1 MNAKSLALIFVLAP
15 VAGCRG
21 RSLSS
26 RRKRTCAV
34 PRSVISPGDALVD
47 EQSDVTAPHIDIVKV
62 TTSIPEWRIL
72 TVAFQLRDLPE
83 TLDFN
88 RPGVG
93 EGEIEY
99 KWEVLVD
106 LDGDPNTG
114 FRGGFDHLLSA
125 SYSVTLSEGGTGV
138 TAPIGE
144 RVRASTFRLDHEG
157 GTAVLDAKI
166 EVSVEEDT
174 VTIRGGIPR
183 LTPQARLAFETY
195 DALAGVDRAGCFPLY
210 GEMVTLGDCHSGVGA
225 ALPGQT
231 VTDEEWDASPAHI
244 DITQVDTYHRRGALT
259 VVFHLRDLPERLA
272 LNRPGI
278 DEGLLEY
285 SWEVLID
292 VDNDKQTGDR
302 GTDYTLSAFHYIRP
316 SKSGTN
322 VTASVENGAEAF
334 LFVPTEDGGMKG
346 LPESASMEV
355 SPDDDT
361 ITLYAIIPEL
371 DAESRLTFG
380 AFDRL
385 EGSDRVGC
393 PPSLSWAELPPL
405 CGAVEVLTPGSSAT
419 DAPGDVTEVMRPVS
433 GPSAELTTS
442 HVDLTEVNSSLSGE
456 TLTVVFHLADV
467 PETLAINRTGVDAN
481 TMEYRWEV
489 SIDVDNDLG
498 TGHGGGFEYLLS
510 ATHIVTPAEEGE
522 NEAVPFEDATEANV
536 WKLGPSGFETL
547 WSGELEVSAEED
559 TITISGLIPGISAD
573 SRLAFRTD
581 DFLGFLSDE
590 IDCQAPANLSL
601 VPGPCGSDEDMLRP
615 NQTIADTPEEEL
627 PAHIDFVRISTALA
641 GETLAVIFRV
651 RDLPA
656 SLVQDGAGQLEEAS
670 QYGWGVSIDVDPS
683 NESGHLG
690 FDYQLSTTYPLQRL
704 DNEGSELEPA
714 DGLLQAFV
722 WERISDGYRQL
733 EEGAIVLSPR
743 ADTVTLIGDIP
754 GITADS
760 RLVFDAFVAP
770 KDSEII
776 LCQEA
781 ATMDGAETTS
791 SSPEEGE

>member
-1 MNAKSLALIFVLAP
+1 MNAKSLALIFVLVLSLVSGSIP
-15 VAGCRG
+15 VAAQETALC
-21 RSLSS
+21 SS
-26 RRKRTCAV
+26 EELF
-34 PRSVISPGDALVD
+34 SPGDTVAD
-47 EQSDVTAPHIDIVKV
+47 EVSDVTAPHIDIIKV

-125 SYSVTLSEGGTGV
+125 SYAVPASEGGAGV
-138 TAPIGE
+138 SAPIGE
-144 RVRASTFRLDHEG
+144 RVRASTIRLDHEG

-183 LTPQARLAFETY
+183 LTPKARLAFETY
-195 DALAGVDRAGCFPLY
+195 DAVAGVDRAGCFPLY
-210 GEMVTLGDCHSGVGA
+210 GEMVTLGDCLSGAGA
-225 ALPGQT
+225 ALPGQS
-231 VTDEEWDASPAHI
+231 VMDEEGDASPAHI
-244 DITQVDTYHRRGALT
+244 DITRVDTFHRRGALT
-259 VVFHLRDLPERLA
+259 VVFHLRDLPERLTF
-272 LNRPGI
+272 NRPGI

-292 VDNDKQTGDR
+292 VDNDKETGDR

-316 SKSGTN
+316 TKSGTN
-322 VTASVENGAEAF
+322 ITASVENAAEAF

-346 LPESASMEV
+346 LSESASMEV
-355 SPDDDT
+355 SPEDDT
-361 ITLYAIIPEL
+361 ITLYAIISEL
-371 DAESRLTFG
+371 NAESRLTFG

-393 PPSLSWAELPPL
+393 PPSLSWAELPSL
-405 CGAVEVLTPGSSAT
+405 CGAAEALTPGRSAT
-419 DAPGDVTEVMRPVS
+419 DAPGDVTEFVRPVP
-433 GPSAELTTS
+433 GPSGELTTS
-442 HVDLTEVNSSLSGE
+442 HVDITGVNSSLSGE

-467 PETLAINRTGVDAN
+467 PETLAFNRTGVDAN
-481 TMEYRWEV
+481 SMEYRWEV

-498 TGHGGGFEYLLS
+498 TGYGGGFEYLLS
-510 ATHIVTPAEEGE
+510 ATHIVTPAGEGE
-522 NEAVPFEDATEANV
+522 NEAVPIEDAAIAFV
-536 WKLGPSGFETL
+536 WKLAPSSMGVL
-547 WSGELEVSAEED
+547 WVAELEVSAEED
-559 TITISGLIPGISAD
+559 TITISGAVPGISAD

-581 DFLGFLSDE
+581 DFPGGLYDE
-590 IDCQAPANLSL
+590 FDCQASASLFL
-601 VPGPCGSDEDMLRP
+601 VPGPCGSDEAIVRP

-627 PAHIDFVRISTALA
+627 PAYIDFVRISSAVA
-641 GETLAVIFRV
+641 GETLAAIFHV
-651 RDLPA
+651 RDLPYDIA
-656 SLVQDGAGQLEEAS
+656 QDGVGTDGDVS
-670 QYGWGVSIDVDPS
+670 IYGWSVSIDVDPG

-690 FDYQLSTTYPLQRL
+690 FDYQLSAAYPLRRQ
-704 DNEGSELEPA
+704 DIEGSEPEP
-714 DGLLQAFV
+714 DGGPLHAFV
-722 WERISDGYRQL
+722 WERIPDGYRQL
-733 EEGAIVLSPR
+733 EEGVIVLSPR

-770 KDSEII
+770 KDSERI
-776 LCQEA
+776 LCQDAPSVEGVEA
-781 ATMDGAETTS
+781 TS
-791 SSPEEGE
+791 SSPEKGE

>member
-1 MNAKSLALIFVLAP
+1 MNAKSLALIFVLVLLLVSGSTP
-15 VAGCRG
+15 VVAQETDLC
-21 RSLSS
+21 SS
-26 RRKRTCAV
+26 EELF
-34 PRSVISPGDALVD
+34 SPGDTLVD
-47 EQSDVTAPHIDIVKV
+47 EMSDVSAPHIDIVKV

-72 TVAFQLRDLPE
+72 IVAFQLRDLPE

-88 RPGVG
+88 RPGVE

-99 KWEVLVD
+99 KWDVLVD

-125 SYSVTLSEGGTGV
+125 SYAVPASGGGAGAS
-138 TAPIGE
+138 APIEE
-144 RVRASTFRLDHEG
+144 RVRARTLRLDHEG

-183 LTPQARLAFETY
+183 LTPKARLAFETY

-210 GEMVTLGDCHSGVGA
+210 GEMVTLGDCQSGAGA
-225 ALPGQT
+225 ALPGQS
-231 VTDEEWDASPAHI
+231 VTDEDSDASPAYI
-244 DITQVDTYHRRGALT
+244 DITQVETYHRRGALT
-259 VVFHLRDLPERLA
+259 VVFHLRDLPERLTF
-272 LNRPGI
+272 NRPGI

-316 SKSGTN
+316 SKSWTN
-322 VTASVENGAEAF
+322 FPASLENVAKPI
-334 LFVPTEDGGMKG
+334 LFVPTEDGGMKE
-346 LPESASMEV
+346 LVESAWMEV
-355 SPDDDT
+355 SPEDDT
-361 ITLYAIIPEL
+361 ITLYAIIPDL
-371 DAESRLTFG
+371 NAESRLTFG

-385 EGSDRVGC
+385 EGSDQVGC
-393 PPSLSWAELPPL
+393 PPSLSWAELLPL
-405 CGAVEVLTPGSSAT
+405 CDAAEALTPGISAT
-419 DAPGDVTEVMRPVS
+419 DAPGDVKETMRPLP
-433 GPSAELTTS
+433 GPSGALTTS
-442 HVDLTEVNSSLSGE
+442 HVDITGVHSSLSGE

-467 PETLAINRTGVDAN
+467 PETLAFNRTGVDAN

-510 ATHIVTPAEEGE
+510 ATHIVTPAGEGE
-522 NEAVPFEDATEANV
+522 NEAVPIEDAAIAYV
-536 WKLGPSGFETL
+536 WKLAPSIMEVL
-547 WSGELEVSAEED
+547 WVAELEVLAEED
-559 TITISGLIPGISAD
+559 TITISGAVPGITAD
-573 SRLAFRTD
+573 SRLAFSTD
-581 DFLGFLSDE
+581 DFPGGLSDE
-590 IDCQAPANLSL
+590 IDCQASVKLYL
-601 VPGPCGSDEDMLRP
+601 VPGPCGSDQTEIRP
-615 NQTIADTPEEEL
+615 NQTIADMPEEKL
-627 PAHIDFVRISTALA
+627 PAYIDFVRISTAVA
-641 GETLAVIFRV
+641 GETLAAIFHV
-651 RDLPA
+651 RDLPYDIA
-656 SLVQDGAGQLEEAS
+656 QDGVGTDGDVS
-670 QYGWGVSIDVDPS
+670 KYGWSVSIDVDPS

-690 FDYQLSTTYPLQRL
+690 FDYQLSATYPLRWL
-704 DNEGSELEPA
+704 DNEGSESEPA
-714 DGLLQAFV
+714 DGLPQAFV
-722 WERISDGYRQL
+722 WERIFDGYRQL

-770 KDSEII
+770 KDSESL

-781 ATMDGAETTS
+781 ATVEGAETA
-791 SSPEEGE
+791 SSPARGK